1 MDSQSPIALIM
12 AGQSE
17 LWDKLKLQSY
27 AAIRQRIDIV
37 CCLGH
42 LAIEYIKAHLE
53 YAGCAKEIFTDAAID
68 DIFEFSGGI
77 PRLINKACTSSLIYG
92 AQNRKSIID
101 DRMIKLVI
109 DSELS

>member
-1 MDSQSPIALIM
+1 MALIM

-42 LAIEYIKAHLE
+42 LDKPQAIEYIKAHLE

-109 DSELS
+109 DSELI